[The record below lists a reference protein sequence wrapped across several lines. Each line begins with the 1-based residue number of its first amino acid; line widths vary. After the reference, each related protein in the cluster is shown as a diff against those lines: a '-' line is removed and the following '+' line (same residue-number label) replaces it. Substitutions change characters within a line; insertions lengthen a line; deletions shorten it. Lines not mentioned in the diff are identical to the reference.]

1 MFEIRKEGLAMAEG
15 PNILVVDGETDTLNL
30 INESLR
36 EEGYL
41 FSTAQSAHKALQKL
55 KGKEFEVIISE
66 IEMPDM
72 GPVEFLRRVRRISL
86 RTRVI
91 FLTDFANVQ
100 LTLELIKEGV
110 YDYLKK
116 PFLKD
121 ELKILVRKALQKG
134 EAFDEGQ
141 KSALEIRGKFD
152 RFIIGKSD
160 EMRKVF
166 AIIRKIAKTDLTVLI
181 QGETG
186 TGKELIASTI
196 HNLSWRKNKTFL
208 CINCAALSDS
218 LLESELFGYEKGAF
232 TGATSTKQ
240 GLFSA
245 AEAGTLFLDEISET
259 SLELQAKLLR
269 VVENREFIRVG
280 GTKPIKVN
288 VRIIASTN
296 RNLKKCVEEGK
307 FREDLYYRL
316 NVFPI
321 FVPPLRERKE
331 DIPLLIRYFL
341 QRSGQYS
348 NVKISPKAVECLL
361 KYEWPGNVRELK
373 NVILRA
379 AVLCGNSK
387 KIIPEHLPEYIR
399 KLKKSPFPQSFFENL
414 PFREARKR
422 AIEAFERKYL
432 QDLLYKNKGNVS
444 RASKLARLSRPYLHQ
459 MMKKYSIRAQDY
471 RN

>member
-1 MFEIRKEGLAMAEG
+1 MAEG
-15 PNILVVDGETDTLNL
+15 PNILVVDGEADTLNL

-166 AIIRKIAKTDLTVLI
+166 AIVRKIAKTDLTVLI

-186 TGKELIASTI
+186 TGKELIASII

-280 GTKPIKVN
+280 
-288 VRIIASTN
+288 
-296 RNLKKCVEEGK
+296 
-307 FREDLYYRL
+307 
-316 NVFPI
+316 
-321 FVPPLRERKE
+321 
-331 DIPLLIRYFL
+331 
-341 QRSGQYS
+341 
-348 NVKISPKAVECLL
+348 
-361 KYEWPGNVRELK
+361 
-373 NVILRA
+373 
-379 AVLCGNSK
+379 
-387 KIIPEHLPEYIR
+387 
-399 KLKKSPFPQSFFENL
+399 
-414 PFREARKR
+414 
-422 AIEAFERKYL
+422 
-432 QDLLYKNKGNVS
+432 
-444 RASKLARLSRPYLHQ
+444 
-459 MMKKYSIRAQDY
+459 
-471 RN
+471 

>member
-1 MFEIRKEGLAMAEG
+1 
-15 PNILVVDGETDTLNL
+15 
-30 INESLR
+30 
-36 EEGYL
+36 
-41 FSTAQSAHKALQKL
+41 
-55 KGKEFEVIISE
+55 
-66 IEMPDM
+66 
-72 GPVEFLRRVRRISL
+72 
-86 RTRVI
+86 
-91 FLTDFANVQ
+91 
-100 LTLELIKEGV
+100 
-110 YDYLKK
+110 
-116 PFLKD
+116 
-121 ELKILVRKALQKG
+121 VRKALQKD
-134 EAFDEGQ
+134 EVFDEGQ
-141 KSALEIRGKFD
+141 TFALKTKGKFD
-152 RFIIGKSD
+152 RFIIGKSK
-160 EMRKVF
+160 EMEKVF

-186 TGKELIASTI
+186 TGKELIASAI

-208 CINCAALSDS
+208 CVNCAALSDS

-280 GTKPIKVN
+280 GTNPIKVN

-316 NVFPI
+316 NVLPI

-331 DIPLLIRYFL
+331 DIPLLIKYFL
-341 QRSGQYS
+341 QENAQYS
-348 NVKISPKAVECLL
+348 DVKVSLKALECLL
-361 KYEWPGNVRELK
+361 RYEWPGNVRELK

-399 KLKKSPFPQSFFENL
+399 KLKKFPFPQSSFENL
-414 PFREARKR
+414 PFRDARKR
-422 AIEAFERKYL
+422 AIETFEREYL
-432 QDLLYKNKGNVS
+432 QDLLYKNNGNVS
-444 RASKLARLSRPYLHQ
+444 QASKLAGLSRPYLHQ
-459 MMKKYSIRAQDY
+459 MMKKYNIRAQDY
-471 RN
+471 RTNPH